1 MENPNKM
8 AFFVYGIFYI
18 FSVLVKIGFD
28 RIGSMTFGFRIT
40 ILCHSVPDHN
50 KFNEKKATPRH
61 SKINFFYCYLLRK
74 TLYITKIMSKF
85 IISFQFFDG
94 QQCSVRAKRS
104 YSS

>member
-1 MENPNKM
+1 MPKIAMENPNKM
-8 AFFVYGIFYI
+8 AFFVYGIFYIFSVYGIFYI

-61 SKINFFYCYLLRK
+61 SKINFFFTVTYCVKPY
-74 TLYITKIMSKF
+74 T
-85 IISFQFFDG
+85 
-94 QQCSVRAKRS
+94 
-104 YSS
+104 